1 MKTFTTIR
9 FKPKPQH
16 FDDVVESLAKRVD
29 FWAERTSTEKVY
41 LVQDED
47 EVIFTAILA
56 QMEILLEYQD
66 EALNFLDS
74 LRPNLQKYS
83 DEDGHT
89 IAKTGF
95 VLKESTTK

>member
-1 MKTFTTIR
+1 
-9 FKPKPQH
+9 
-16 FDDVVESLAKRVD
+16 
-29 FWAERTSTEKVY
+29 
-41 LVQDED
+41 
-47 EVIFTAILA
+47 
-56 QMEILLEYQD
+56 MEILLEYQD

-89 IAKTGF
+89 IARTGF